1 MGQQE
6 KPISIG
12 DIVDFTPD
20 KWRKIG
26 DLAGAKKVIAINIH
40 HAEPFYLLE
49 CGNVK
54 VEATRFEIKKHEQ

>member
-12 DIVDFTPD
+12 DTVDFTPA

-40 HAEPFYLLE
+40 NAELFYLLE
-49 CGNVK
+49 CGNIK